1 MSRGSTESAQG
12 LLLHAYPYRETSLV
26 TELFTRSR
34 GRLALIA
41 RGARRPRSAL
51 RGVLLAFQPLRLSWS
66 GKSELKTLHK
76 AEWDGRY
83 RPLRGTALICGFYVN
98 ELLIRLLHREDPH
111 EALFDTYQATL
122 LQLAEGGDLAAIL
135 RCFERRMLQ
144 ELGYG
149 LVLDREVTGGNAI
162 RAGQDYCYLPDRGP
176 VPAESVT
183 EQSGVELAGKT
194 LIDIAMDDYSDPRTA
209 QQSKQLMRLLIN
221 QHLGRQE
228 LHTRQ
233 LLRDLQEL

>member
-1 MSRGSTESAQG
+1 MSRTTAESAQG
-12 LLLHAYPYRETSLV
+12 MLLHAYPYRETSMV
-26 TELFTRSR
+26 AELFTRSR
-34 GRLALIA
+34 GRVALIA
-41 RGARRPRSAL
+41 RGARRPRSVL

-98 ELLIRLLHREDPH
+98 ELLMRLLHREDPH
-111 EALFDTYQATL
+111 ETLFDTYQTTL
-122 LQLAEGGDLAAIL
+122 AQLAEGGDLAAIL
-135 RCFERRMLQ
+135 RCFERRLLQ

-149 LVLDREVTGGNAI
+149 LVLDRDVADGDAI
-162 RAGQDYCYLPDRGP
+162 RSGKEYRYLPDRGP
-176 VPAESVT
+176 VPVT
-183 EQSGVELAGKT
+183 SSRDQSGVELDGKT

>member
-1 MSRGSTESAQG
+1 MSRTTTESAQG
-12 LLLHAYPYRETSLV
+12 LLLHAYAYRETSLV
-26 TELFTRSR
+26 AELFTRSK
-34 GRLALIA
+34 GRVALIA
-41 RGARRPRSAL
+41 RGARRPRSVL

-98 ELLIRLLHREDPH
+98 ELLMRLLHREDPH
-111 EALFDTYQATL
+111 EALFDTYLATL
-122 LQLAEGGDLAAIL
+122 AQLADGGDLAATL
-135 RCFERRMLQ
+135 RCFERRLLQ

-149 LVLDREVTGGNAI
+149 LVLDRDVANGDAI
-162 RAGQDYCYLPDRGP
+162 RTEMEYRYLPDRGP
-176 VPAESVT
+176 VPAISSRD
-183 EQSGVELAGKT
+183 QSGVELDGKT